1 MPGKEIVS
9 SVRHL
14 TFAVR
19 QDTPFIYD
27 SYIDQICSFRHGGAF
42 VKTEYF
48 LCVSTLYPMK

>member
-19 QDTPFIYD
+19 QDTPLYMI
-27 SYIDQICSFRHGGAF
+27 
-42 VKTEYF
+42 V
-48 LCVSTLYPMK
+48 TLTKYAHLGTAVLLSRQNIFSVYQHCI